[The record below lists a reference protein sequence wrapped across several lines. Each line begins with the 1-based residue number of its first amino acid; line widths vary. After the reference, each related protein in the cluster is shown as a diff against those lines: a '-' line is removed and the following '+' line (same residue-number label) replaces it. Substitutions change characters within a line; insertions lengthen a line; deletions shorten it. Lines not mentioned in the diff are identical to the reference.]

1 MYCDVLV
8 GVVVMVDGG
17 VLVGVV
23 LMVGSCFSGCWCAVG
38 CSQCWWLLLYWCQ
51 ERKSEMFD
59 QSYLFLSSSNE

>member
-1 MYCDVLV
+1 MYGDVLV
-8 GVVVMVDGG
+8 GVVVMVGGG

-23 LMVGSCFSGCWCAVG
+23 LMVGSWFSGYWCAVG
-38 CSQCWWLLLYWCQ
+38 CSQCWWLLLYWCH